1 MIVKAKTKKWGNSI
15 GVVIPSDTVE
25 KLHIQPE
32 EEIIIEIQKKT
43 NVLAELFGAFKF
55 NNKST
60 EQLIK
65 ESKEDM
71 KSKWLD

>member
-1 MIVKAKTKKWGNSI
+1 MILKTKTKKWGNSI
-15 GVVIPSDTVE
+15 GIIIPSDTVE

-32 EEIIIEIQKKT
+32 EEIFFEIKKKT
-43 NVLAELFGAFKF
+43 NVLRELFGACKF
-55 NNKST
+55 NNKLT

-65 ESKEDM
+65 ENKEDM